1 MEWHE
6 VGVKVSSL
14 KHFTFLTSITL
25 VLLGF
30 IWATVVRQVM
40 CSDAERCVVKS
51 HHLLAKALASQSQTP
66 VSHWYEGEVQ
76 PGWVFPWHPPGRSH
90 GFSCHLTAGGKWLDQ
105 CSALRAEKAPR
116 KGRAS
121 LRRSHNHTKIFFFM
135 PLEQSMCSWWSITCF
150 QLVLLLSFSE
160 KSPTSTHSKRI
171 NKTKNHNL
179 QSF

>member
-51 HHLLAKALASQSQTP
+51 HQLLAKALASQSQTP

-121 LRRSHNHTKIFFFM
+121 LRRSHNHTKIFFFNATRAVHVFLM
-135 PLEQSMCSWWSITCF
+135 KYYMFP
-150 QLVLLLSFSE
+150 VSFATLILWE
-160 KSPTSTHSKRI
+160 VTNFHTQQ
-171 NKTKNHNL
+171 KN
-179 QSF
+179 